1 MIRVPLRPLARVI
14 KARQMGENPDV
25 EEAERRAAA
34 MRVRRVRERRRAEKR
49 LVLVA
54 CVVTMAFG
62 WVGFRMGDLALAGDG
77 RIAAAHAS
85 EVLRNARADIV
96 DRNGVVLATNLN
108 TSSLYVET
116 RHMVDKDAVA
126 EGLSAIFPDLDRNT
140 LRARFDAPGNLHWI
154 KPKISPEQQ
163 QAVFE
168 LGQPGVFFGSRQMR
182 VYPNG
187 QRLGPILGGT
197 RFERADT
204 NGAEIIG
211 IAGIENGFEG
221 RLSDPAQVHEPL
233 SLSID
238 LRVQTGMRDVLA
250 AEMERL
256 DARAVAGILMDAHT
270 GEVISMVSLPD
281 FDPNDRPGF
290 ADGYAGDSP
299 LFNRASQGVYE
310 LGSTFKPFAAA
321 LAMEMGVA
329 TPATMIDTRG
339 PLRWGRFKI
348 GDVHRMDPQMSLA
361 DVIVQSSNVGTARVA
376 LMTGADAQQEFLG
389 KFGLLEPTSLE
400 LPEARLARPI
410 TPTRWSDL
418 STMTISYGHGISVS
432 PLHMAAAFA
441 TLTNGGLRVQPTL
454 LSGAER
460 PGEDARVISAD
471 TSAAIRTML
480 RRVVAEEAGTANFAE
495 VAGYEIGGKTGSADK
510 PSASGGYDRD
520 KVIGTFAA
528 VFPTSAPRYVLVV
541 TFDEAKT
548 FAYGQ
553 TRRTAGWTAAPAS
566 AKVIRRIAPIL
577 GMRPMPSAPPAP
589 LVDVTLTGLR

>member
-1 MIRVPLRPLARVI
+1 MIRVPLRPLAKVI
-14 KARQMGENPDV
+14 AAREMGENPDV
-25 EEAERRAAA
+25 AEAERRAAA
-34 MRVRRVRERRRAEKR
+34 LRVRRVRERRRAEKR
-49 LVLVA
+49 LILVA
-54 CVVTMAFG
+54 CVVTLAFG
-62 WVGFRMGDLALAGDG
+62 WVGFRMGDLSFSGDG
-77 RIAAAHAS
+77 RVMSARAS

-96 DRNGVVLATNLN
+96 DRNGEVLATNLN

-126 EGLSAIFPDLDRNT
+126 DGLAAIFPDLDRDT

-154 KPKISPEQQ
+154 KPQISPEQE
-163 QAVFE
+163 QAVFD
-168 LGQPGVFFGSRQMR
+168 LGQPGIFFGSRQMR

-197 RFERADT
+197 RYERADT
-204 NGAEIIG
+204 TGAEIIG
-211 IAGIENGFEG
+211 IAGLENGFEE
-221 RLSDPAQVHEPL
+221 RLSDPARVDEPL
-233 SLSID
+233 VLSID
-238 LRVQTGMRDVLA
+238 LRVQTAMRDVLA

-256 DARAVAGILMDAHT
+256 DARAAAGILMDANT

-281 FDPNDRPGF
+281 FDPNNRPGF
-290 ADGYAGDSP
+290 GGYAGDSP

-310 LGSTFKPFAAA
+310 LGSTFKPFSAA

-329 TPATMIDTRG
+329 TPETMIDTRG
-339 PLRWGRFKI
+339 PLRWGRFSI
-348 GDVHRMDPQMSLA
+348 GDVHRMDPQMSVA
-361 DVIVQSSNVGTARVA
+361 DVIVQSSNVGTARLA
-376 LMTGADAQQEFLG
+376 LMTGTEAQQDFLRA
-389 KFGLLEPTSLE
+389 FGLMEPTGLE

-410 TPTRWSDL
+410 TPERWSDL

-432 PLHMAAAFA
+432 PLHMAAAYA
-441 TLTNGGLRVQPTL
+441 TLTNGGLRVEPTL
-454 LSGAER
+454 LAGAER
-460 PGEDARVISAD
+460 PGEEARVISAD

-495 VAGYEIGGKTGSADK
+495 VPGYEVGGKTGSADK

-541 TFDEAKT
+541 TLDEAKT
-548 FAYGQ
+548 FAYGR
-553 TRRTAGWTAAPAS
+553 TWRTAGWTAAPAS
-566 AKVIRRIAPIL
+566 AKVIRRIVPIL